1 MSHDFD
7 QLTQY
12 AKSFTGLT
20 EEYESLLKEVG
31 PQIIPHLAGVTK
43 NFYEQL
49 SAIPETEPYLSG
61 RIDSLRAMHTQ
72 WLEGLFTKDFDT
84 NYTSGMYKVGDV
96 HVKVH
101 LPVEFMSGGMT
112 LINGQ
117 LIPLII
123 NSFSDDT
130 DKCTKVLSAINAA
143 TGFSLLTMQQSY
155 QEASIAEELE
165 KFLKISGMSR
175 ALFSNLAEAYKD

>member
-1 MSHDFD
+1 MSHNFD

-20 EEYESLLKEVG
+20 EEHEALLKEIS
-31 PQIIPHLAGVTK
+31 PLLIPYLSEVTK
-43 NFYEQL
+43 SFYEQL
-49 SAIPETEPYLSG
+49 SLIPETQPFLEG
-61 RIDSLRAMHTQ
+61 RVDSLRAMHTQ
-72 WLEGLFTKDFDT
+72 WLEGLFTTDFDST
-84 NYTSGMYKVGDV
+84 YTAGMYKVGDV

-117 LIPLII
+117 LIPLVS
-123 NSFSDDT
+123 NNFKDDPE
-130 DKCTKVLSAINAA
+130 KCTKILSAISAA
-143 TGFSLLTMQQSY
+143 TGFSLLIMQQSY
-155 QEASIAEELE
+155 QEASLAEELE

-175 ALFSNLAEAYKD
+175 TLFSNLADAYKD